1 MGRVTPPFS
10 AVLFDCDG
18 VLQRPANDWQAELAA
33 LLPDAKA
40 NDAVG
45 FFADVH
51 EAEAPT
57 MDGSVDFEP
66 RLAAVLDRWQ
76 VITPVTEVLPI
87 WQQLAVDPSMLAA
100 AEQLSDAGLICALAT
115 NQHAAR
121 AAYMRRELGYQRWFD
136 PCFYSCEIG
145 LAKPDPAYFRFA
157 LDRLGLPAAEVLF
170 IDDLPVNVDGAR
182 KAGLVAEVFAKDGGR
197 AELDRVLARHGLS
210 VPLAA

>member
-1 MGRVTPPFS
+1 MTPTFS

-33 LLPDAKA
+33 LLPDAEA
-40 NDAVG
+40 DDAAA

-51 EAEAPT
+51 DAEAPT

-76 VITPVTEVLPI
+76 VTAPVADVLPI
-87 WQQLAVDPSMLAA
+87 WQHLAVDRSMLAA
-100 AEQLSDAGLICALAT
+100 ARQLSDAGLTCALAT
-115 NQHAAR
+115 NQHAPR
-121 AAYMRRELGYQRWFD
+121 AEYMRRELGYERLFD
-136 PCFYSCEIG
+136 PCFYSCEMG

-157 LDRLGLPAAEVLF
+157 LDRLGLPPAEVLF
-170 IDDLPVNVDGAR
+170 IDDLAVNVEGAR

-197 AELDRVLARHGLS
+197 AELDRVLALHELS